1 MASKDMESKPSFS
14 FFLASS
20 SSSSCSYKEMMKRPS
35 FLLGFRFVVC
45 VALCYLLWLRFLF
58 YTFPPASTAVS
69 GRTAKL
75 SRPLAA
81 TCDPAIAPFYIHRL
95 HPRFNS
101 ALVQRGLSCV
111 ACCDVCPHVGHR
123 GLGRPLLRLP
133 ADADVDPGL
142 TSWYA
147 THPLAAEVIF
157 HARAERHPCRTADPA
172 AAELFYVPFFAG
184 LHAATNSRQQNHTRR
199 DALAVDLAD
208 HLASLPAFGRR
219 GGRDHFLVVG
229 RTSWD
234 FMRNPAH
241 PDSGANRLLLLPEF
255 ANTTVLTVERHP
267 WEGRNQFGI
276 PYPSYFHP
284 RTAEDVADWQ
294 AELRRF
300 ARIRSHLFAF
310 VGGLRPGADKA
321 SVRASVMSQCWKSK
335 RCLPVDCN
343 PTRRRC
349 EDPDRVLDV
358 MRRADFCLQPPGESL
373 TRRSTFDAILAGC
386 IPVFFSEHSAY
397 AQYEWYL
404 PARPEDWSVLLKPTK
419 WDHIEEELAGI
430 PKTVVEKMRETVIE
444 LIPKVTYAHPDSSA
458 TQLGFHDV
466 VDMALI
472 ELTKRV
478 RSNRENL

>member
-1 MASKDMESKPSFS
+1 MASKDKESKPSFTS
-14 FFLASS
+14 FAS
-20 SSSSCSYKEMMKRPS
+20 SYKEMMKRPS
-35 FLLGFRFVVC
+35 FLLGFRLVVC

-69 GRTAKL
+69 FRTAKL

-101 ALVQRGLSCV
+101 ALVQHGLSCV
-111 ACCDVCPHVGHR
+111 TCCDVCPHVGHR

-133 ADADVDPGL
+133 ADADLDPGL

-208 HLASLPAFGRR
+208 HLASLPAFGRS

-234 FMRNPAH
+234 FMRD
-241 PDSGANRLLLLPEF
+241 PDLLPEV
-255 ANTTVLTVERHP
+255 ANVTVLTVERHP
-267 WEGRNQFGI
+267 GEGRHQFGI

-300 ARIRSHLFAF
+300 ARTRSHLFAF
-310 VGGLRPGADKA
+310 VGGLRPGSDKA
-321 SVRASVMSQCWKSK
+321 AVRAKVMAQCWKSK

-373 TRRSTFDAILAGC
+373 TRRSTFDAMLAGC

-397 AQYEWYL
+397 AQYEWYM
-404 PARPEDWSVLLKPTK
+404 PARPEDWSVQLKPTQ
-419 WDHIEEELAGI
+419 WDHIEDELARI
-430 PKTVVEKMRETVIE
+430 RKTVVEKMRETVIE
-444 LIPKVTYAHPDSSA
+444 LIPNVTYAHPDSSA
-458 TQLGFHDV
+458 TQLGFQDV
-466 VDMALI
+466 VDTALI

-478 RSNRENL
+478 RSNRESLNIL